1 MTKRQT
7 NSRFWRKLYRR
18 LNHKRIFRYA
28 KRWFYLLIFVALFG
42 GYIANDIPLYCQ
54 YNGQVQFPILQKTLS
69 NFGYSTPFN
78 DMTDWEDAAFT
89 AKIYPLIPYNAQ
101 TIDLA
106 NSRFK
111 SPFGKQQIKSN
122 RYRHWLG
129 TDQIGRDVLAG
140 MISGA
145 RISILVSLI
154 GMGIATI
161 IGLVIGSIS
170 GFYGNRKIKM
180 SIVQFAL
187 GSVGLMLFPWLF
199 YALPIYLSENGVAQ
213 YRILIG
219 LVLLVLFI
227 LFWKGIKLI
236 TIGNQNISLPLD
248 SMTIFG
254 LEVFGAIPKLLLVL
268 VIGALLPP
276 SVFVIAFI
284 IGVTHWPS
292 ITRFT
297 RSEMLKIKEKEYI
310 LSAQMQQIPK
320 RLVLFRHALPNA
332 IGPALIVI
340 MLGIGEAILVEAFL
354 SFLGFGLPGDT
365 VSWGKFLAASRF
377 HFSAWW
383 LVVFPGLAIFLTI
396 YAANKMGELMMKE
409 MGS

>member
-1 MTKRQT
+1 MT
-7 NSRFWRKLYRR
+7 N
-18 LNHKRIFRYA
+18 
-28 KRWFYLLIFVALFG
+28 
-42 GYIANDIPLYCQ
+42 
-54 YNGQVQFPILQKTLS
+54 
-69 NFGYSTPFN
+69 
-78 DMTDWEDAAFT
+78 WEDAAFT

-292 ITRFT
+292 P
-297 RSEMLKIKEKEYI
+297 SK
-310 LSAQMQQIPK
+310 
-320 RLVLFRHALPNA
+320 
-332 IGPALIVI
+332 
-340 MLGIGEAILVEAFL
+340 
-354 SFLGFGLPGDT
+354 
-365 VSWGKFLAASRF
+365 
-377 HFSAWW
+377 
-383 LVVFPGLAIFLTI
+383 
-396 YAANKMGELMMKE
+396 
-409 MGS
+409 